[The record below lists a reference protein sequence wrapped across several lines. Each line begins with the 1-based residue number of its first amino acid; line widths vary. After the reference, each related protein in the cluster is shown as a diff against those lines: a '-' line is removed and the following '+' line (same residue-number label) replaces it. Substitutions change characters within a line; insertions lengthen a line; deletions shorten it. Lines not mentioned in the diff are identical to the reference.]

1 MKYPVVGDNE
11 WFHIPRKGIKHGCCD
26 CSLIH
31 DVDFKIDKDGK
42 IWTRWRRNAKA
53 TSASRRQFHFEDK

>member
-42 IWTRWRRNAKA
+42 NW
-53 TSASRRQFHFEDK
+53 